1 MATDPSSPT
10 NPNPAPSEP
19 RRVADGL
26 GDPNCPICHGI
37 GYVSDDLPVG
47 HPQFG
52 KARPCTCQMDNLQL
66 ARAAQ
71 LREESN
77 AETLAGKT
85 FDNFLPDGVS
95 PDPEARATV
104 HAAFERCRQFA
115 ARPEKWLLLTGTYGC
130 GKTHLAA
137 AIANDCLAQGLPV
150 LFLNTPDLLDYL
162 RATYAPSSETTYDER
177 FDEVRTAPILILDD
191 LGTESPTNWAI
202 EKLYQLLNYRYNAR
216 LPTVITSNKDL
227 KDIDQRIA
235 SRLSDAEI
243 VSVLNMLAP
252 DFRAGK
258 LNLSS
263 DISTL
268 PVHRHQTFET
278 FDIRPD
284 LTGETR
290 QDFLHAI
297 RAAREF
303 ANDPKG
309 WLVFVGPYGSGKT
322 HLAAAMANARAQM
335 GKPVIFVTYQDV
347 SDLFRSTNN
356 RDVDERNGKLIQQVK
371 NAEFLVIDDLP
382 SLTGVTGY
390 YREKFFQIF
399 NYRYDAQLPTVITTS
414 AEKPPADAKGSGQSI
429 EGQFRKQPELDPRIL
444 DPRIQSRFLNS
455 EYCQLHMLRVPPYH
469 GKKKTSRKK

>member
-1 MATDPSSPT
+1 L
-10 NPNPAPSEP
+10 NPIQKIADLH
-19 RRVADGL
+19 VA
-26 GDPNCPICHGI
+26 
-37 GYVSDDLPVG
+37 V
-47 HPQFG
+47 
-52 KARPCTCQMDNLQL
+52 
-66 ARAAQ
+66 RAAEG
-71 LREESN
+71 RERS
-77 AETLAGKT
+77 
-85 FDNFLPDGVS
+85 
-95 PDPEARATV
+95 
-104 HAAFERCRQFA
+104 
-115 ARPEKWLLLTGTYGC
+115 WLYSELQ
-130 GKTHLAA
+130 
-137 AIANDCLAQGLPV
+137 AQ
-150 LFLNTPDLLDYL
+150 
-162 RATYAPSSETTYDER
+162 
-177 FDEVRTAPILILDD
+177 
-191 LGTESPTNWAI
+191 
-202 EKLYQLLNYRYNAR
+202 Q
-216 LPTVITSNKDL
+216 
-227 KDIDQRIA
+227 Q
-235 SRLSDAEI
+235 
-243 VSVLNMLAP
+243 
-252 DFRAGK
+252 
-258 LNLSS
+258 
-263 DISTL
+263 
-268 PVHRHQTFET
+268 
-278 FDIRPD
+278 
-284 LTGETR
+284 
-290 QDFLHAI
+290 